1 MNADE
6 VALFR
11 QNLCDLWA
19 CPADELPG
27 RVERLFAPGGRGA
40 VAHPINDIVSGE
52 DFQERFCLPL
62 RRAFTQTR
70 RRDELFI
77 SGENRRDVGGYWVAA
92 FCHYVGNFNAPLFGI
107 QPHHHLSFLRSGE
120 FYRVENGRIVDF
132 RIICDFVDLLRQ
144 TGKSPFVESLGAEM
158 TFPGPASH
166 DGINPADPATGITSL
181 DLVEAMLSDLRA
193 FDPETF
199 ESSGQTG
206 KDGYWADTM
215 LWYGPAGVGSNY
227 LWDGFQKDHRIPFLS
242 AFPDRVGGNHYC
254 RIGDGDFAAV
264 SGWPSMTMTHVG
276 DYLGI
281 KGTGKPLT
289 LRVMDFYRC
298 EEDKIAENWVFLDYG
313 HLLDQMGVRLFDNA

>member
-1 MNADE
+1 MKADE

-11 QNLCDLWA
+11 QKLCDLWT
-19 CPADELPG
+19 CSADELTG
-27 RVERLFAPGGRGA
+27 RIEQLFAPGGSGA
-40 VAHPINDIVSGE
+40 IAHPINDVASGK
-52 DFQERFCLPL
+52 DFLERFCVPL
-62 RRAFTQTR
+62 RLAFTQTR

-107 QPHHHLSFLRSGE
+107 KPHRHLSFLRSGE
-120 FYRVENGRIVDF
+120 FYRVENGQIVDF
-132 RIICDFVDLLRQ
+132 RIICDFVDLLQQ
-144 TGKSPFVESLGAEM
+144 TGKSPFAESLGAEI

-166 DGINPADPATGITSL
+166 EGINPADPTTGSASL

-193 FDPETF
+193 FNPETF

-215 LWYGPAGVGSNY
+215 LWYGPAGIGSNY
-227 LWDGFQKDHRIPFLS
+227 LWDGFQKDHRIPFLT

-264 SGWPSMTMTHVG
+264 SGWPSMTMTHAG

-281 KGTGKPLT
+281 KATGKPLT

-298 EEDKIAENWVFLDYG
+298 ENDKIAENWVFLDYG
-313 HLLDQMGVRLFDNA
+313 DLLHQMGVPLFETA